1 MVITSTHVHNGNGR
15 KKMEIIHINPSLVAE
30 TLVADELNYLKT
42 DNAPGKI
49 CLEHEGWPKFSSEFL
64 KNNFGQEIQPN
75 GKRVKY
81 KVPLAWKVHKSVRIY
96 RDSFMSEF
104 SRENGRVRDKKDG
117 KFREN
122 QRYET
127 ILNALNRVLQMTS

>member
-1 MVITSTHVHNGNGR
+1 MMITSEHAYDGNGR
-15 KKMEIIHINPSLVAE
+15 KKMEMIQIEASLVASV
-30 TLVADELNYLKT
+30 LVADELNYLKT
-42 DNAPGKI
+42 DDAPGKI
-49 CLEHEGWPKFSSEFL
+49 CLEHEGWPKFTSEFL

-81 KVPLAWKVHKSVRIY
+81 KVPLAWRVNKIVRAH

-117 KFREN
+117 QFRKSKN
-122 QRYET
+122 YET
-127 ILNALNRVLQMTS
+127 ILHALNRVMQITS